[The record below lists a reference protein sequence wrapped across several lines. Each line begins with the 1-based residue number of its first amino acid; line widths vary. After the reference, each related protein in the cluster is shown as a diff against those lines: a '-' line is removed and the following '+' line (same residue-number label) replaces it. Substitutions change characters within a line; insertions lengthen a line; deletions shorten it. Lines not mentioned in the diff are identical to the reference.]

1 MGRDIL
7 YAIYARTS
15 AISLLFSVR
24 TVKTTNEN
32 RLRKNGM
39 KSLVLYLILILG
51 TISIFQ
57 AHAFQDIKKPADINF
72 EKIDAVEAMAIAN
85 EWKWSQKDVK
95 SFVNAREVVFKF
107 SDGKE
112 QKIPLPEEKMIVAV
126 APYLRKTHK

>member
-1 MGRDIL
+1 
-7 YAIYARTS
+7 
-15 AISLLFSVR
+15 
-24 TVKTTNEN
+24 
-32 RLRKNGM
+32 M
-39 KSLVLYLILILG
+39 KSLVLCLILILG
-51 TISIFQ
+51 ASFTFQ
-57 AHAFQDIKKPADINF
+57 AYAVEDIKKPADIDF

-112 QKIPLPEEKMIVAV
+112 QKIPLPQEKMLVAV